1 MKNKQTRILQ
11 NKRAFEMEFH
21 WIFILIA
28 GAVILGFFFMMA
40 QKQKTA
46 SQEKLATN
54 LLTELTSAFV
64 AALQSK
70 GTAQLLNLPTT
81 GIELDCG
88 KTDICDCKYT
98 ILGKPKSMGDNIL
111 FGPQKLKD
119 TKATLWT
126 LNWNAPFRATNFLY
140 MTTQQIKYV
149 IVSSNEPVIKQFE
162 TKILRDLPT
171 TLKTQVVTNIQEI
184 NLDTEQ
190 TRVIFLTDFDQQLLE
205 NKARGKEVSAVHIE
219 PPNKATF
226 YTRKNN
232 NEQFSKVELPLLSDP
247 QAEQTI
253 NDAMIYAAIFSNDP
267 HLYKCHLQTAYKKLA
282 YVASIILARAE
293 ELQTETDTQGKTQC
307 VYPTELIK
315 NFKLEATK
323 ATQGQDTSSTIIQY
337 AQELHNANR
346 ILLTSNC
353 PVLY

>member
-1 MKNKQTRILQ
+1 MNKN
-11 NKRAFEMEFH
+11 AFEMEFH

-40 QKQKTA
+40 QKQKTIA
-46 SQEKLATN
+46 QEKLATN

-70 GTAQLLNLPTT
+70 GTAQLLNLPTS
-81 GIELDCG
+81 GIELTCG
-88 KTDICDCKYT
+88 LTDICDCKYL
-98 ILGKPKSMGDNIL
+98 ILGKDKSMGDNIL
-111 FGPQKLKD
+111 FGPQKLND
-119 TKATLWT
+119 AKATLWT
-126 LNWNAPFRATNFLY
+126 LDWKAPFRATNLLY

-171 TLKTQVVTNIQEI
+171 TLKMQVVTNIQEI
-184 NLDTEQ
+184 NLDAEHI
-190 TRVIFLTDFDQQLLE
+190 RVIFLTNPGEMMQELT

-232 NEQFSKVELPLLSDP
+232 NEQFSKAELPFLSDP

-293 ELQTETDTQGKTQC
+293 ELQKETETQGKTQC
-307 VYPTELIK
+307 VYPTKLIE
-315 NFKLEATK
+315 NFRLETTRA
-323 ATQGQDTSSTIIQY
+323 AQGQDTSTTIIQY

-346 ILLTSNC
+346 VLLTSNC